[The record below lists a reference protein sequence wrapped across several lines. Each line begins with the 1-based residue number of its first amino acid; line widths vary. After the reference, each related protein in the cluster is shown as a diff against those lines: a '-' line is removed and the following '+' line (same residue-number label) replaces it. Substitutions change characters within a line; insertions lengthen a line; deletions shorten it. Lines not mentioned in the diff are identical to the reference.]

1 MLELQKVQVFLGL
14 INLTVEQIFSNW
26 RDTRQ
31 GILISV
37 AKGLISVS
45 NQYSVSNLHLITQH
59 EVIELP
65 RRETKL
71 KLSGDRRQI
80 PKA

>member
-1 MLELQKVQVFLGL
+1 M
-14 INLTVEQIFSNW
+14 
-26 RDTRQ
+26 
-31 GILISV
+31 

-45 NQYSVSNLHLITQH
+45 NLHLITRH

-71 KLSGDRRQI
+71 QLSGDGDLLHFKRYLIDFFKISVNR
-80 PKA
+80 PM